1 MAPDNSFEVR
11 VLGCTLNTDCI
22 LMSAVDRTTAFVY
35 GDVVFSGGQLS
46 TRLTP
51 SEASLMLP
59 SGAIQSIVGTM
70 SVKSPFPRDVPC
82 MDLVCTTYGRA
93 CSRALTPLNSTHATS
108 EARCFCE
115 TLLGLSVDPALCV
128 HVVCDDCEEGVT
140 SIVNIAVDKSGS
152 TVVESDAGNEEA
164 VE

>member
-1 MAPDNSFEVR
+1 MAPDGSCEVR

-22 LMSAVDRTTAFVY
+22 LRLMSAVDRTTAFVY
-35 GDVVFSGGQLS
+35 GDAVFSGGQLS

-82 MDLVCTTYGRA
+82 LDLVCTTYGR
-93 CSRALTPLNSTHATS
+93 R
-108 EARCFCE
+108 
-115 TLLGLSVDPALCV
+115 
-128 HVVCDDCEEGVT
+128 
-140 SIVNIAVDKSGS
+140 
-152 TVVESDAGNEEA
+152 
-164 VE
+164 